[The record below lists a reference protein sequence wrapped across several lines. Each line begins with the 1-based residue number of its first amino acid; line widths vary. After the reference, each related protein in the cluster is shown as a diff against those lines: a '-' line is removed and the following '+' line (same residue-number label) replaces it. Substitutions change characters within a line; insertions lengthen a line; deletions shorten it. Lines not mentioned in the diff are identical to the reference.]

1 MTVQQFPRAPGP
13 PQPGRGGLAGLFRE
27 RQFRWLYISNTTFF
41 LAMQGQL
48 VVRAWLVFAI
58 TGRELALGLVTLM
71 VALSML
77 GLGPVGGV
85 VADRFERRSLVMAGQ
100 TTVLVAE
107 IVVLSLLLGGRL
119 EFWHILVQVAFVGAV
134 FPFVMPARNAIIA
147 NVVGRRRLTGAMA
160 LTMTAMNVTRV
171 VGPAVAGALIAVAGV
186 TASYSLNVA
195 LYALALA
202 GMMAV
207 RRAPVADRAE
217 SSLLQ
222 NMAEGFRYV
231 RENRLVLVLLF
242 FGLVPMFLV
251 MPFQTLLVVFAEE
264 IWEVGPRGF
273 GLLSGA
279 SGVGGVVGAA
289 FVAWRSNSA
298 RRLRLMMA
306 SVFAFGLLMMGFA
319 LSPWFWLGLPLLLAG
334 SAFQAIYS
342 TLNNTAIHVLIP
354 DSVRGRVSGFLTMSF
369 SLPMLGAVPISALAE
384 VWGAPLSVGL
394 ASLLAVVVAVVF
406 YLASPDLRRMDLS
419 IVKAFREAIV
429 ADASR
434 ERGGAA
440 ASPAVRREPTDVPR
454 VRERARGG
462 VRGWRGRRHPGS

>member
-1 MTVQQFPRAPGP
+1 MTVKQFPRVHGP
-13 PQPGRGGLAGLFRE
+13 PPGRGGLAGLFSE
-27 RQFRWLYISNTTFF
+27 PQFRWLYISNTTFF

-48 VVRAWLVFAI
+48 VVRAWLVFSI

-71 VALSML
+71 VALAML
-77 GLGPVGGV
+77 SLGPVGGV
-85 VADRFERRSLVMAGQ
+85 VADRFERRSLVVAGQ
-100 TTVLVAE
+100 ITVVVAE
-107 IVVLSLLLGGRL
+107 LVVLSLLLGGRL

-171 VGPAVAGALIAVAGV
+171 VGPAVAGALIGAAGV
-186 TASYSLNVA
+186 TVAYSINVA

-207 RRAPVADRAE
+207 GRAPAADRAD

-231 RENRLVLVLLF
+231 REHRLVLVLLF

-273 GLLSGA
+273 GMLSGA
-279 SGVGGVVGAA
+279 AGIGGVVGAA
-289 FVAWRSNSA
+289 FVAWRGNAS
-298 RRLRLMMA
+298 RRLRLMMT

-319 LSPWFWLGLPLLLAG
+319 LSPWFWLALPLLLAG
-334 SAFQAIYS
+334 SAFQAIYT

-384 VWGAPLSVGL
+384 VWGAALSVGL

-419 IVKAFREAIV
+419 IVKAFREAIMLDADRPGV
-429 ADASR
+429 AR
-434 ERGGAA
+434 P
-440 ASPAVRREPTDVPR
+440 ASPAIRRPAG
-454 VRERARGG
+454 RE
-462 VRGWRGRRHPGS
+462 

>member
-1 MTVQQFPRAPGP
+1 MTVQQFPRTSRTP
-13 PQPGRGGLAGLFRE
+13 PGRGGLAGLFRE

-48 VVRAWLVFAI
+48 VVRAWLVFSI

-71 VALSML
+71 VALAML
-77 GLGPVGGV
+77 SLGPVGGV
-85 VADRFERRSLVMAGQ
+85 VADRFERRSLVVAGQ
-100 TTVLVAE
+100 TTVVVAE
-107 IVVLSLLLGGRL
+107 LVVLSLLLGGRL

-171 VGPAVAGALIAVAGV
+171 VGPAVAGALIGAAGV
-186 TASYSLNVA
+186 TAAYSMNVA
-195 LYALALA
+195 LYVLALA

-207 RRAPVADRAE
+207 GPAPVADRAD

-222 NMAEGFRYV
+222 NMMEGFRYV
-231 RENRLVLVLLF
+231 REHRLVLMLLF

-273 GLLSGA
+273 GMLSGA
-279 SGVGGVVGAA
+279 AGIGGVVGAA
-289 FVAWRSNSA
+289 FVAWRGNTS
-298 RRLRLMMA
+298 RRLRLMMT

-319 LSPWFWLGLPLLLAG
+319 LSPRFWLALPLLLAG
-334 SAFQAIYS
+334 SAFQAIYT

-384 VWGAPLSVGL
+384 VWGAALSVGL

-419 IVKAFREAIV
+419 ILKAFREAIV
-429 ADASR
+429 LDSDR
-434 ERGGAA
+434 SSSTRP
-440 ASPAVRREPTDVPR
+440 ASPAARRT
-454 VRERARGG
+454 AGG
-462 VRGWRGRRHPGS
+462 E

>member
-1 MTVQQFPRAPGP
+1 MG
-13 PQPGRGGLAGLFRE
+13 GGLRDFFRNP
-27 RQFRWLYISNTTFF
+27 QFFWLYVSNTTFF

-48 VVRAWLVFAI
+48 VVRAWLVFSI
-58 TGRELALGLVTLM
+58 TGREFALGLVSLM
-71 VALSML
+71 VAMSML

-85 VADRFERRSLVMAGQ
+85 AADRVERRSLVVAGQ
-100 TTVLVAE
+100 VTVLVAE
-107 IVVLSLLLGGRL
+107 IVVLSLFLRGGL

-160 LTMTAMNVTRV
+160 LNMTAVNVTRV
-171 VGPAVAGALIAVAGV
+171 VGPAAAGFLIAEVGV
-186 TASYSLNVA
+186 EAAYVVNVA

-207 RRAPVADRAE
+207 SRAPVE
-217 SSLLQ
+217 SKAGTSVLQ

-231 RENRLVLVLLF
+231 QENRLVLVLLF

-279 SGVGGVVGAA
+279 AGVGGVVGAA
-289 FVAWRSNSA
+289 FVAWRSNSS
-298 RRLRLMMA
+298 RRLRLMMG
-306 SVFAFGLLMMGFA
+306 SVFAFGSLMMGFA
-319 LSPWFWLGLPLLLAG
+319 LSPWFWLGLPLMLVG
-334 SAFQAIYS
+334 SAFQAIYT

-384 VWGAPLSVGL
+384 VWGAPLAVGL
-394 ASLLAVVVAVVF
+394 ASLLAVVVAILF
-406 YLASPDLRRMDLS
+406 YLLSPELRQMDLL
-419 IVKAFREAIV
+419 ILKAFREAV
-429 ADASR
+429 VVDSGLEPGA
-434 ERGGAA
+434 GAA
-440 ASPAVRREPTDVPR
+440 APR
-454 VRERARGG
+454 VRRGSAR
-462 VRGWRGRRHPGS
+462 

>member
-1 MTVQQFPRAPGP
+1 MTVKQFPRVQGP
-13 PQPGRGGLAGLFRE
+13 PAGRGGLAGLFRE

-48 VVRAWLVFAI
+48 VVRAWLVFSI

-71 VALSML
+71 VALAML
-77 GLGPVGGV
+77 SLGPVGGV
-85 VADRFERRSLVMAGQ
+85 VADRFERRSLVVAGQ
-100 TTVLVAE
+100 TTVVVAE
-107 IVVLSLLLGGRL
+107 LVVLSLLLGGRL

-171 VGPAVAGALIAVAGV
+171 VGPAVAGALIGAAGV
-186 TASYSLNVA
+186 TVAYSINVA

-207 RRAPVADRAE
+207 GRAPAADRAD

-279 SGVGGVVGAA
+279 AGIGGVVGAA
-289 FVAWRSNSA
+289 FVAWRSNTS
-298 RRLRLMMA
+298 RRLRLMMT

-319 LSPWFWLGLPLLLAG
+319 LSPWFWFALPLLLAG
-334 SAFQAIYS
+334 SAFQAIYT

-384 VWGAPLSVGL
+384 VWGASLSVGL

-419 IVKAFREAIV
+419 IVKAFREAIML
-429 ADASR
+429 DSDR
-434 ERGGAA
+434 PSGARP
-440 ASPAVRREPTDVPR
+440 ASPAARRT
-454 VRERARGG
+454 AGG
-462 VRGWRGRRHPGS
+462 E

>member
-1 MTVQQFPRAPGP
+1 MTVKQFPRAQGP
-13 PQPGRGGLAGLFRE
+13 PAGRGGLAGLFRE

-48 VVRAWLVFAI
+48 VVRAWLVFSI

-71 VALSML
+71 VALAML
-77 GLGPVGGV
+77 SLGPVGGV
-85 VADRFERRSLVMAGQ
+85 VADRFERRSLVVAGQ
-100 TTVLVAE
+100 ITVVVAE
-107 IVVLSLLLGGRL
+107 LVVLSLLLGGRL

-171 VGPAVAGALIAVAGV
+171 VGPAVAGALIGAAGV
-186 TASYSLNVA
+186 TVAYSINVA

-207 RRAPVADRAE
+207 GRAPAADRAD

-279 SGVGGVVGAA
+279 AGIGGVVGAA
-289 FVAWRSNSA
+289 FVAWRSNTS
-298 RRLRLMMA
+298 RRLRLMMT

-319 LSPWFWLGLPLLLAG
+319 LSPWFWLALPLLLAG
-334 SAFQAIYS
+334 SAFQAIYT

-384 VWGAPLSVGL
+384 VWGAALSVGL

-419 IVKAFREAIV
+419 IVKAFREAIML
-429 ADASR
+429 DSDR
-434 ERGGAA
+434 PSGARP
-440 ASPAVRREPTDVPR
+440 ASPAARRT
-454 VRERARGG
+454 AGG
-462 VRGWRGRRHPGS
+462 E

>member
-1 MTVQQFPRAPGP
+1 MTVQQFPRAQKP
-13 PQPGRGGLAGLFRE
+13 PPGRGGLAGLFRE

-48 VVRAWLVFAI
+48 VVRAWLVFSI

-71 VALSML
+71 VALAML
-77 GLGPVGGV
+77 SLGPVGGV
-85 VADRFERRSLVMAGQ
+85 VADRFERRSLVVAGQ
-100 TTVLVAE
+100 TTVVVAE
-107 IVVLSLLLGGRL
+107 LVVLSLLLSGRL

-171 VGPAVAGALIAVAGV
+171 VGPAVAGALIGAAGV
-186 TASYSLNVA
+186 SVAYLTNVV

-207 RRAPVADRAE
+207 GRAPVADRAD

-279 SGVGGVVGAA
+279 AGIGGVVGAA
-289 FVAWRSNSA
+289 FVAWRSNTS
-298 RRLRLMMA
+298 RRLRLMMV

-319 LSPWFWLGLPLLLAG
+319 LSPWFWLALPLLLAG
-334 SAFQAIYS
+334 SAFQAIYT

-419 IVKAFREAIV
+419 ILKAFREAIV
-429 ADASR
+429 LDSERAS
-434 ERGGAA
+434 GARP
-440 ASPAVRREPTDVPR
+440 ASLATRRES
-454 VRERARGG
+454 A
-462 VRGWRGRRHPGS
+462 S

>member
-1 MTVQQFPRAPGP
+1 MTVKQFPRAQGP
-13 PQPGRGGLAGLFRE
+13 PPGRGGLAGLFRE
-27 RQFRWLYISNTTFF
+27 PQFRWLYISNTTFF

-48 VVRAWLVFAI
+48 VVRAWLVFSI
-58 TGRELALGLVTLM
+58 TWRELALGLVTLM
-71 VALSML
+71 VALAML
-77 GLGPVGGV
+77 SLGPVGGV
-85 VADRFERRSLVMAGQ
+85 VADRFERRSLVVAGQ
-100 TTVLVAE
+100 TTVVVAE
-107 IVVLSLLLGGRL
+107 LVVLSLLLGGRL

-171 VGPAVAGALIAVAGV
+171 VGPAVAGALIGAAGV
-186 TASYSLNVA
+186 TVAYSINVA

-207 RRAPVADRAE
+207 GRAPVADRAD

-231 RENRLVLVLLF
+231 REHRLVLVLLF

-273 GLLSGA
+273 GMLSGA
-279 SGVGGVVGAA
+279 AGIGGVVGAA
-289 FVAWRSNSA
+289 FVAWRGNAS
-298 RRLRLMMA
+298 RRLRLMMT

-319 LSPWFWLGLPLLLAG
+319 LSPWFWLALPLLLAG
-334 SAFQAIYS
+334 SAFQAIYT

-384 VWGAPLSVGL
+384 VWGAALSVGL

-419 IVKAFREAIV
+419 ILKAFREAIV
-429 ADASR
+429 IDSNRPSGARPAAPAAR
-434 ERGGAA
+434 RTAGG
-440 ASPAVRREPTDVPR
+440 E
-454 VRERARGG
+454 
-462 VRGWRGRRHPGS
+462 

>member
-1 MTVQQFPRAPGP
+1 
-13 PQPGRGGLAGLFRE
+13 LFRNP
-27 RQFRWLYISNTTFF
+27 QFFWLYVSNTTFF

-48 VVRAWLVFAI
+48 VVRAWLVFSI
-58 TGRELALGLVTLM
+58 TGREFALGLVSLM
-71 VALSML
+71 VAMSML

-85 VADRFERRSLVMAGQ
+85 AADRVERRSLVVAGQ
-100 TTVLVAE
+100 VTVLVAE
-107 IVVLSLLLGGRL
+107 IVVLTLFLRGGL

-160 LTMTAMNVTRV
+160 LNMTAVNVTRV
-171 VGPAVAGALIAVAGV
+171 VGPAAAGFLIAEVGV
-186 TASYSLNVA
+186 EAAYVVNVA

-207 RRAPVADRAE
+207 SRAPVE
-217 SSLLQ
+217 SKAGTSLLQ

-231 RENRLVLVLLF
+231 QENRLVLVLLF

-279 SGVGGVVGAA
+279 AGVGGVVGAA
-289 FVAWRSNSA
+289 FVAWRSNSS
-298 RRLRLMMA
+298 RRLRLMMG
-306 SVFAFGLLMMGFA
+306 SVFAFGSLMMGFA
-319 LSPWFWLGLPLLLAG
+319 LSPWFWLGLPLMLVG
-334 SAFQAIYS
+334 SAFQAIYT

-384 VWGAPLSVGL
+384 VWGAPLAVGL
-394 ASLLAVVVAVVF
+394 ASLLAVVVAILF
-406 YLASPDLRRMDLS
+406 YLLSPELRQMDLL
-419 IVKAFREAIV
+419 ILKAFREAV
-429 ADASR
+429 VVDSGL
-434 ERGGAA
+434 EPGAA
-440 ASPAVRREPTDVPR
+440 AAAP
-454 VRERARGG
+454 RAR
-462 VRGWRGRRHPGS
+462 RDSAR

>member
-1 MTVQQFPRAPGP
+1 MTVQQFPRAQGP
-13 PQPGRGGLAGLFRE
+13 PSGRRGLAGLFRE

-48 VVRAWLVFAI
+48 VVRAWLVFSI

-71 VALSML
+71 VALAML
-77 GLGPVGGV
+77 SLGPVGGV
-85 VADRFERRSLVMAGQ
+85 VADRFERRSLVVAGQ
-100 TTVLVAE
+100 TTVIVAE
-107 IVVLSLLLGGRL
+107 LVVLSLLLGGRL

-147 NVVGRRRLTGAMA
+147 NVVGRSRLTGAMA

-171 VGPAVAGALIAVAGV
+171 VGPAVAGALIGVAGV
-186 TASYSLNVA
+186 TVAYSINVA

-207 RRAPVADRAE
+207 GRAPAADRTE
-217 SSLLQ
+217 TSLLQ

-231 RENRLVLVLLF
+231 REHRLVLVLLF

-279 SGVGGVVGAA
+279 AGVGGVVGAA
-289 FVAWRSNSA
+289 FVAWRSNAS
-298 RRLRLMMA
+298 RRLRLMMT
-306 SVFAFGLLMMGFA
+306 SVFAFGLLMMGFS
-319 LSPWFWLGLPLLLAG
+319 LSPRFWFALPLLLAG
-334 SAFQAIYS
+334 SAFQAIYT

-406 YLASPDLRRMDLS
+406 YLASPELRRMDLS

-429 ADASR
+429 LDSERAS
-434 ERGGAA
+434 GARPASLA
-440 ASPAVRREPTDVPR
+440 ARRET
-454 VRERARGG
+454 A
-462 VRGWRGRRHPGS
+462 S